1 MCGSASS
8 VYPYG
13 WALLIC
19 KRAVNETM
27 DCPSAK
33 IKQNIHSENGT
44 LRIQVGIDTS
54 KLEQK
59 LDAIARHAKALAD
72 ELKDIDAFDD

>member
-1 MCGSASS
+1 
-8 VYPYG
+8 
-13 WALLIC
+13 
-19 KRAVNETM
+19 M
-27 DCPSAK
+27 DCPSEK
-33 IKQNIHSENGT
+33 IKRNTHSAKET

-72 ELKDIDAFDD
+72 ELKDIDAVE

>member
-1 MCGSASS
+1 ME
-8 VYPYG
+8 
-13 WALLIC
+13 
-19 KRAVNETM
+19 R
-27 DCPSAK
+27 PSTK
-33 IKQNIHSENGT
+33 IKRNKLSANGT

-72 ELKDIDAFDD
+72 ELKDIDAVDD